1 MFLRTTA
8 SLLLAALAVSCA
20 RAPRPEGSRAPAA
33 RQAPVT
39 RTVAEGEESCTLTL
53 HFDGLLLDC
62 ALPACPGPLVAAL
75 STEAHVELQVAEGT
89 NARLVARRPTPPL
102 TLHLADLRR
111 AGDALELLPSGSDAA
126 ATCRSTGQAA
136 PTPDAPLPLS
146 DLSVRRTGMGY

>member
-33 RQAPVT
+33 RQAPVTRTAAGAGTEAPPAEAPAEPVT

-89 NARLVARRPTPPL
+89 NARLVARRPTPP
-102 TLHLADLRR
+102 HPHPVG
-111 AGDALELLPSGSDAA
+111 GDRPGGPPPAA
-126 ATCRSTGQAA
+126 WVSSPFTWAR
-136 PTPDAPLPLS
+136 P
-146 DLSVRRTGMGY
+146 